1 MTATEILAR
10 TRAYVQETFLY
21 MRPGFALGDQDRLL
35 QRGVIDS
42 MGVMELLAFLRS
54 EFNVVVAD
62 EDITES
68 NLGTLAAI
76 AGYVVTHQPSANGN
90 GDAKTGAVSSR
101 EPEARRAASAPT
113 AAPLAP

>member
-1 MTATEILAR
+1 MNPAEILAR

-21 MRPGFALGDQDRLL
+21 MRPGFTLGDEDRLL

-54 EFNVVVAD
+54 EFGVVVAD

-68 NLGTLAAI
+68 NLGTLADI
-76 AGYVVTHQPSANGN
+76 VRYVVAHHTNGN
-90 GDAKTGAVSSR
+90 G
-101 EPEARRAASAPT
+101 ARRVINDQ
-113 AAPLAP
+113 